1 MTMAR
6 TCWPSEGSVANAV
19 TSTYVTCC
27 GADPLGFN
35 PRLLSIA
42 VPFTRS
48 TRQTPRDVP
57 ASTTPGSDVDGDNAS
72 TSSLSSFAAT
82 RRHRMP
88 SADIQSPSRSV
99 PASIG
104 VPARITA
111 MSCESSSVAVRPQV
125 VPPSRETYMPPVV
138 PTYSRDGLAG
148 SGTTQVISVSWIP
161 VLTSVHFHDAASV
174 SNTPP
179 DVPAMRVLSI
189 HRHSARI
196 PNPRM
201 TGDATCHPFNGSAA
215 AYTLPELVPTTSC
228 HDGRTITL
236 MADTSPEPC
245 GSSAA
250 DVHVAPPPVLM

>member
-1 MTMAR
+1 MAT
-6 TCWPSEGSVANAV
+6 TCCSSAWSVASV
-19 TSTYVTCC
+19 GTSTYVTCC
-27 GADPLGFN
+27 GADLLGFS

-42 VPFTRS
+42 VPLARS

-82 RRHRMP
+82 RRHCAP

-125 VPPSRETYMPPVV
+125 VPPSCETYMPPVV
-138 PTYSRDGLAG
+138 PTYSRDGIVR

-161 VLTSVHFHDAASV
+161 VLMSVHRHAVV
-174 SNTPP
+174 SALNTPLE
-179 DVPAMRVLSI
+179 VPAMSVFSF
-189 HRHSARI
+189 HRHNVRTA
-196 PNPRM
+196 NPLM
-201 TGDATCHPFNGSAA
+201 AGDATCHPFNGSAA

>member
-1 MTMAR
+1 MAT
-6 TCWPSEGSVANAV
+6 TCCSSAWSVASV
-19 TSTYVTCC
+19 GTSTYVTCC
-27 GADPLGFN
+27 GADPLGFS
-35 PRLLSIA
+35 PRLLSVA
-42 VPFTRS
+42 VPLARS
-48 TRQTPRDVP
+48 TRHTPRDVP
-57 ASTTPGSDVDGDNAS
+57 ASTTPDSDPYGTNAS
-72 TSSLSSFAAT
+72 TSSLISFAAT
-82 RRHRMP
+82 RRHRVP
-88 SADIQSPSRSV
+88 SVDIQSPSRSV

-111 MSCESSSVAVRPQV
+111 MSCESSFVAVRPQV

-138 PTYSRDGLAG
+138 PTYSRDRIVM

-161 VLTSVHFHDAASV
+161 VLTSAHFHDATSV

-179 DVPAMRVLSI
+179 DVPMRTLFI
-189 HRHSARI
+189 HRHSVRI

-201 TGDATCHPFNGSAA
+201 AGDATCHPFNGSAA

>member
-27 GADPLGFN
+27 DADPLGFS
-35 PRLLSIA
+35 PRLLSVA

-82 RRHRMP
+82 RRHCAP

-125 VPPSRETYMPPVV
+125 VPPSCETYMPPVV
-138 PTYSRDGLAG
+138 PTYSRDGIVR

-161 VLTSVHFHDAASV
+161 VLMSVHRHAVV
-174 SNTPP
+174 SALNAPL
-179 DVPAMRVLSI
+179 DVPAMSVFSF
-189 HRHSARI
+189 HRHNVRTA
-196 PNPRM
+196 NPRM
-201 TGDATCHPFNGSAA
+201 AGDATCHPVNGSVAE
-215 AYTLPELVPTTSC
+215 YTFPASVPMTSC
-228 HDGRTITL
+228 HNGWTTTL
-236 MADTSPEPC
+236 TADTLPAFC
-245 GSSAA
+245 GSSAVDA
-250 DVHVAPPPVLM
+250 HVTPVSVLT